1 MSKSTIST
9 GPFSMSQTVN
19 VSQAGYVKVS
29 FSEICS
35 SGGGRHRTCLEG
47 PDGPDSPS
55 HVASDLLF
63 GSALIVAFSSQS
75 GGDWNMN
82 G

>member
-1 MSKSTIST
+1 MGKSTIST
-9 GPFSMSQTVN
+9 GPFSMSQSVN

-29 FSEICS
+29 FSEIYS

-63 GSALIVAFSSQS
+63 GSALIVAFSKSQS
-75 GGDWNMN
+75 GW
-82 G
+82 